1 MAKPNNPA
9 HRKQVLKQ
17 RRAEEQREWNREG
30 AEDICRAAVR
40 MFHEGDAPG
49 ADRALR
55 KALAL
60 DPDCTDALIL
70 LAQIHDQA
78 GHYAEALGYMRRAR
92 KLRDDPT
99 IVFNT
104 GVIHAH
110 MGQWESAV
118 GTINDFLAVTKTLT
132 EPKWQKLRE
141 QAKALRRMAPTI
153 TSSIQKPPAPP
164 PPAPAAAPPP
174 PTPEPTPT
182 PAPTPETPPEPPR
195 VNVQFFPVAAPGFE
209 NPGALTDYFLR
220 RRWIELRLAQRF
232 EDLLCLPSLQGVDT
246 YVYQQETVR
255 RVLRHF
261 KGRALL
267 ADEVGLG
274 KTIEACL
281 ILKEYWIR
289 GLARK
294 ALVLSPPSLVSQ
306 WKGEL
311 TEKFGLLPVSPDTA
325 EFRRDAER
333 FWKDEP
339 LVVASIA
346 MARMDAHAAAITA
359 VPWDMVIVDEAHC
372 LKNRTSANW
381 RLVDSLH
388 KKFIL
393 MLTATPVENNLL
405 ELYNLIT
412 LLKPGLLE
420 TEAEFRKKH
429 VTPGKPKAPRN
440 PEQLRQLLGD
450 VMIRN
455 TRAAAD
461 VQLPRRI
468 AATVPVAPSAVEAQ
482 VYEMV
487 SHFVAAQYRA
497 PQERRQP
504 PRVFDLMLRQAGSS
518 PPALRR
524 SVTHALRDEAWVPAA
539 HRRALE
545 AILDVASGI
554 EDGGKGLQLAQML
567 AARPG
572 KAVVF
577 TEFLPTLEHLR
588 GICERHGIT
597 YSLFSGELSR
607 AEKDAAI
614 ARFRDHASVLL
625 STGAGGEGRNLQF
638 ADTVVNFDLPWNPMQ
653 IEQRIGRV
661 HRIGQ
666 SRDVFVFNF
675 CQQGTV
681 EEQLLRVLH
690 DKINMFELVV
700 GEMDAILGTLDDSR
714 DFAEI
719 VMDLWISGRE
729 SGQLEQTFEE
739 LANRLLDAK
748 KQHVKVQELD
758 DALFAHDFEV

>member
-1 MAKPNNPA
+1 MAKVNNPA

-17 RRAEEQREWNREG
+17 RRAEEQREWNQGEAMEVCREAARLMREG
-30 AEDICRAAVR
+30 E
-40 MFHEGDAPG
+40 APT
-49 ADRALR
+49 ADRALKR
-55 KALAL
+55 ALVL
-60 DPDCTDALIL
+60 DPACTEALL
-70 LAQIHDQA
+70 LLGQLHDDA
-78 GHYAEALGYMRRAR
+78 GHYAEALGYLRQVR
-92 KLRDDPT
+92 KLWDDPS
-99 IVFNT
+99 VLYNMA
-104 GVIHAH
+104 VIYYH
-110 MGQWESAV
+110 MGDCDGVAEATSA
-118 GTINDFLAVTKTLT
+118 FLAATESLT
-132 EPKWQKLRE
+132 DPKWQKLRRS
-141 QAKALRRMAPTI
+141 AAMMGDLPKARTKPVE
-153 TSSIQKPPAPP
+153 KPPAPP
-164 PPAPAAAPPP
+164 PPKPVV
-174 PTPEPTPT
+174 EQ
-182 PAPTPETPPEPPR
+182 PAPVAAPETPPEPPR
-195 VNVQFFPVAAPGFE
+195 VNVQFLPVPTPGFE
-209 NPGALTDYFLR
+209 NPGSVADYFLR

-246 YVYQQETVR
+246 YLYQQETVR

-281 ILKEYWIR
+281 ILKEYWVR
-289 GLARK
+289 GMVRK

-311 TEKFGLLPVSPDTA
+311 TEKFGLAPVSPDTV
-325 EFRRDAER
+325 EFRRSPAQ

-346 MARMDAHAAAITA
+346 MARMDTHATGIAAI
-359 VPWDMVIVDEAHC
+359 PWDMVIVDEAHC
-372 LKNRTSANW
+372 LKNRSSSNW
-381 RLVDSLH
+381 RLVDSLN

-412 LLKPGLLE
+412 LLKPGLLD

-429 VTPGKPKAPRN
+429 VTPGKPKAPKH
-440 PEQLRQLLGD
+440 PEQLRSLLGD

-461 VQLPRRI
+461 VQLPHRI
-468 AATVPVAPSAVEAQ
+468 AATVPVAPSPAEAQ
-482 VYEMV
+482 TYELV
-487 SHFVAAQYRA
+487 SHFVAGQYRA
-497 PQERRQP
+497 PDDRRPP
-504 PRVFDLMLRQAGSS
+504 PRVLDLMLRQAGSS

-524 SVTHALRDEAWVPAA
+524 SVTHALRDESWVPAGD
-539 HRRALE
+539 RLALE
-545 AILDVASGI
+545 AILDMASGI
-554 EDGGKGLQLAQML
+554 EESGKGTQLARML
-567 AARPG
+567 AAHPG
-572 KAVVF
+572 KSVVF

-588 GICERHGIT
+588 LVCEAHGIS
-597 YSLFSGELSR
+597 YSVFSGDLSR
-607 AEKDAAI
+607 PEKDAAI

-666 SRDVFVFNF
+666 TRDVFVFNF

-700 GEMDAILGTLDDSR
+700 GEMDAILGTLDDTR

-719 VMDLWISGRE
+719 VMDLWISGHE
-729 SGQLEQTFEE
+729 SGQLEQSFEQ
-739 LANRLLDAK
+739 LASRLLEAK
-748 KQHVKVQELD
+748 KRHVNVQKLD
-758 DALFAHDFEV
+758 DVLFAHDFEV